1 MNRRMT
7 RGFALIEMLTVIAL
21 VGTVAGLVGVVSHSL
36 LRAER
41 TSRAELAAEMTYLRL
56 SRDFRRDVHRASEV
70 QKIPDESDPKSTAGI
85 RLIVAD
91 GPAVEYRSA
100 DLVVSRSVD
109 RDGAANSSERYDL
122 RLKDAPTFETNDG
135 DGGPIVS
142 LRFDSEHS
150 HWQTL
155 SSRLGRDARH
165 AVEEPNP

>member
-1 MNRRMT
+1 MNRRVT
-7 RGFALIEMLTVIAL
+7 RGFSLIEMFTVIAL
-21 VGTVAGLVGVVSHSL
+21 LGTAMGLIGVTSHSL
-36 LRAER
+36 LRSER

-70 QKIPDESDPKSTAGI
+70 QKVPGKSDPKSTAGI

-91 GPAVEYRSA
+91 GPPVEYRSA

-109 RDGAANSSERYDL
+109 RDGAADSSERYDL
-122 RLKDAPTFETNDG
+122 RLKDSPTFETTDG

-150 HWQTL
+150 HWQSL

-165 AVEEPNP
+165 ESEVPNP